1 MESTSSSSSDY
12 PILQVK
18 GPEDWAAW
26 LEENHASLKGVWL
39 RLAKKSSGILSVTYA
54 EAVDAALRYGWIDGQ
69 SKKYDDVTWLQKFT
83 PRGDRSVWSKINRE
97 KVEAMIRGGL
107 MKPAAL
113 QAVQR
118 AQQNGRWDAAYDAPS
133 QAAVPADLQAAL
145 DANEK
150 ARTFFATLN
159 SQNRYAILHRIQL
172 IKKAETRAK
181 RIEQFIQM
189 LEKNEKVYP

>member
-1 MESTSSSSSDY
+1 MESKSSSSSDY

-18 GPEDWAAW
+18 DQQDWAAW
-26 LEENHASLKGVWL
+26 LDENHASLKGVWL

-97 KVEAMIRGGL
+97 KAEEMIRNGQ
-107 MKPAAL
+107 MKPAGL
-113 QAVQR
+113 RAVQR

-133 QAAVPADLQAAL
+133 QAVVPDDLQAVL
-145 DANEK
+145 DANVK
-150 ARTFFATLN
+150 AKTFFATLN

-172 IKKAETRAK
+172 VKKAETRVK